1 MARNSRGGTARLWL
15 LRRSTSCIHAVQ
27 GGPLSPLLSN
37 IVLDLL
43 DKELEKHGH
52 TFARYADD
60 FIILVGSKRAGERV
74 LRSVTTFVE
83 RKLKLK
89 VNDTK
94 SQVAPVSQCKF
105 LGFTFHGSSLK
116 WHDAAVEKFKFQI
129 KQLTG
134 RSNGISMEK
143 RIAELTVYL
152 RGWINYF
159 GIGQG
164 YQKCIDLDHCLL
176 IIEGGVDYA
185 CVTGPIVDC

>member
-1 MARNSRGGTARLWL
+1 M
-15 LRRSTSCIHAVQ
+15 TS
-27 GGPLSPLLSN
+27 
-37 IVLDLL
+37 
-43 DKELEKHGH
+43 
-52 TFARYADD
+52 
-60 FIILVGSKRAGERV
+60 
-74 LRSVTTFVE
+74 FVE

-94 SQVAPVSQCKF
+94 SQIAPINQCKF
-105 LGFTFHGSSLK
+105 LGFTFHGGSLK
-116 WHDAAVEKFKFQI
+116 WHESAVEKFKFQV

-143 RIAELTVYL
+143 RISELTVYL
-152 RGWINYF
+152 RGWIDYF

-185 CVTGPIVDC
+185 CVTGPIVRNNWAAAKLAAGWPTRRGPLTCGAGRAQKSEICSNSVCRWIWLLPAAYRAKAIGEVQKLREFIAGYLMNSLQKKACYR

>member
-1 MARNSRGGTARLWL
+1 
-15 LRRSTSCIHAVQ
+15 
-27 GGPLSPLLSN
+27 
-37 IVLDLL
+37 VLDLL
-43 DKELEKHGH
+43 DKELEKRRH

-74 LRSVTTFVE
+74 LRSVTSFVE

-94 SQVAPVSQCKF
+94 SQVAPVNQCKF
-105 LGFTFHGSSLK
+105 LGFTFHGGSLK
-116 WHDAAVEKFKFQI
+116 WHESAVEKFKFQV

-143 RIAELTVYL
+143 RISELTVYL

-159 GIGQG
+159 GVGQG
-164 YQKCIDLDHCLL
+164 YQKMYRPGSLDSTSITHVLLENVAKATHKSQKFVKTRCASGFSYCLRY
-176 IIEGGVDYA
+176 IE
-185 CVTGPIVDC
+185 